1 MSPSIFEG
9 RETPERIMRSL
20 YVVLVH
26 PFFRDGPHFR
36 QGIKDIHI
44 EHLIA
49 IGAVESFDIG
59 ILSRLARL
67 DKFQVDRVVLGLVS
81 QDRRDKLWPIVH
93 AQFARI
99 PAPGDDPVQ
108 HTLDPLRR
116 QADVDLYGQGFTTKV
131 INDIECPKPTAA
143 KQAVAHKI
151 QRPATIDRLGY
162 LQRHRSAIR

>member
-1 MSPSIFEG
+1 MMGPSIFER
-9 RETPERIMRSL
+9 REISERIMWAL
-20 YVVLVH
+20 LVVLIH
-26 PFFRDGPHFR
+26 PCFRDGPHFR

-67 DKFQVDRVVLGLVS
+67 DKFQVDRVVLGPVR

-93 AQFARI
+93 VQYARI
-99 PAPGDDPVQ
+99 LAPDDDPVK

-116 QADVDLYGQGFTTKV
+116 S
-131 INDIECPKPTAA
+131 P
-143 KQAVAHKI
+143 
-151 QRPATIDRLGY
+151 
-162 LQRHRSAIR
+162 